1 LLGQFRAG
9 FRNWK
14 LSRFGE
20 SNSLRFPLFIRL
32 ANVRWSVEI
41 ISNKIIAEKSSAG
54 GIVKKIKV
62 KNGMGGSR
70 CGRGRT
76 EKTATLKRLSKK
88 GRREQGKKIIRAERG
103 W

>member
-1 LLGQFRAG
+1 LVCKEFS
-9 FRNWK
+9 K
-14 LSRFGE
+14 KT
-20 SNSLRFPLFIRL
+20 PDYI
-32 ANVRWSVEI
+32 
-41 ISNKIIAEKSSAG
+41 SAG
-54 GIVKKIKV
+54 GTVKKIKI
-62 KNGMGGSR
+62 KDGMGGSR